1 MNAKIYKLGDLIEPY
16 NQVCGIP
23 NLSPD
28 EVSGIN
34 REKEFF
40 EPSNQVGENTSK
52 YKVVPANYFACN
64 LMHVGRDIVLPLS
77 LNHTN
82 KDKYVSPAYSV
93 FKLRDG
99 APVLREYFFMI
110 FKSVEKDRFFWFY
123 TDSSIRQGLSWAD
136 FCDVEITLPPLPV
149 QKKYVTI
156 YQAMQENL
164 KNYESGLE
172 DLKLTCDSYIEQ
184 LRKKYV
190 PEKIGKYIEEPNN
203 KNELGEKLP
212 NRSVSN
218 SKIFVDAKEAVV
230 GGVDT
235 KNYLIVEYNDFAYN
249 TVTTRN
255 ADKLSISLNR
265 EYRCLVSPI
274 YTTFRV
280 KNLKKTFT

>member
-172 DLKLTCDSYIEQ
+172 DLKLMRQ
-184 LRKKYV
+184 LHRTVAQKIRSRK
-190 PEKIGKYIEEPNN
+190 
-203 KNELGEKLP
+203 
-212 NRSVSN
+212 NRKV
-218 SKIFVDAKEAVV
+218 
-230 GGVDT
+230 
-235 KNYLIVEYNDFAYN
+235 Y
-249 TVTTRN
+249 
-255 ADKLSISLNR
+255 
-265 EYRCLVSPI
+265 
-274 YTTFRV
+274 
-280 KNLKKTFT
+280 